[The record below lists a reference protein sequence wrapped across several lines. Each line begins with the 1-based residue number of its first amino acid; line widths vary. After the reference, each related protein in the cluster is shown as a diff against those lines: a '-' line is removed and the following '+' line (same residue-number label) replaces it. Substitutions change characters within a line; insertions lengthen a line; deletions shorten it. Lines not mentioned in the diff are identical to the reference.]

1 MPESNIQTAIDTA
14 LQVASFVE
22 QLASG
27 VVLTEP
33 NADARLKSE
42 NIFQRKTYASRNIQ
56 HLKRLMTQTWFTDAL
71 TMEQFTAINNAIV
84 AGEDY
89 LD

>member
-22 QLASG
+22 QLATG
-27 VVLTEP
+27 VVATEP
-33 NADARLKSE
+33 DADPRLKSE
-42 NIFQRKTYASRNIQ
+42 NAFQRRTYASRNIQ

>member
-42 NIFQRKTYASRNIQ
+42 NILQRKTYASRNIQ

>member
-1 MPESNIQTAIDTA
+1 MPETIIQTSIDTA
-14 LQVASFVE
+14 LQVASLVE

-27 VVLTEP
+27 VVSTDPDADPRLTVE
-33 NADARLKSE
+33 S
-42 NIFQRKTYASRNIQ
+42 IHQRRTYVSRNLQ
-56 HLKRLMTQTWFTDAL
+56 HLKRLMSQTWFTDAL
-71 TMEQFTAINNAIV
+71 TMEQFNTINNAIV

>member
-1 MPESNIQTAIDTA
+1 MSENIIQVSIDTA
-14 LQVASFVE
+14 LEVADLVQ

-27 VVLTEP
+27 VIATDP
-33 NADARLKSE
+33 NADPRLQTES
-42 NIFQRKTYASRNIQ
+42 IHQRRTYVSRHLQ
-56 HLKRLMTQTWFTDAL
+56 HLKRLMTQTWFTDAI
-71 TMEQFTAINNAIV
+71 TMEQFTTINSAIV